1 MCAIFS
7 NENHPIYSIFGHLP
21 NTICFGMLYT
31 CLEGM
36 HSRIRRCFLAWSG
49 ACKWYLTPFHP
60 SCRVKRTGH
69 DNQFI
74 WWVFMWEQKK
84 NEFSPFFSFFHPNT
98 RWWGVLH
105 DRCRFILPLKTCEL
119 NRFYDDHVHI
129 SLDSIHLFHSRVF
142 VRRWWHASIAS
153 TTGNY
158 ASKLHGRSHL
168 DCIEFI
174 ALKSTEA
181 WRQNGEEALV
191 EHCQSKLKA

>member
-1 MCAIFS
+1 MIENHLKSLIFYKIANEASYNYFQNIFEICAIFS

-84 NEFSPFFSFFHPNT
+84 MNSRHS
-98 RWWGVLH
+98 
-105 DRCRFILPLKTCEL
+105 
-119 NRFYDDHVHI
+119 
-129 SLDSIHLFHSRVF
+129 FHSSTQTLDDEVF
-142 VRRWWHASIAS
+142 CMIDAVSFYHW
-153 TTGNY
+153 
-158 ASKLHGRSHL
+158 KLV
-168 DCIEFI
+168 
-174 ALKSTEA
+174 
-181 WRQNGEEALV
+181 N
-191 EHCQSKLKA
+191 

>member
-129 SLDSIHLFHSRVF
+129 SLDSIHLFQSRVF
-142 VRRWWHASIAS
+142 VKAMMARF
-153 TTGNY
+153 
-158 ASKLHGRSHL
+158 
-168 DCIEFI
+168 DCIDDRKLRI
-174 ALKSTEA
+174 QITWKVPSWLHRIYSTEEH
-181 WRQNGEEALV
+181 WGLKTKRGGGLSRALPI
-191 EHCQSKLKA
+191 